1 MKVNQKIKLAQLEK
15 KVVQLEENWKRALAD
30 YANLEKRVERQKQD
44 LAFFLKG
51 ELLLNFLKVFED
63 LKRCQKALKN
73 EGVDLILEKFERT
86 LTNCGV
92 KEIEAKGKIFDP
104 ESMEA
109 VEKVKDG
116 KKGRVSQVFESG
128 YLLDDQVLKPA
139 KVVVAD

>member
-1 MKVNQKIKLAQLEK
+1 MKVNQKVKPAQLEK
-15 KVVQLEENWKRALAD
+15 KIVQLEENWKRALAD
-30 YANLEKRVERQKQD
+30 YANLEKRVERQKRD

-63 LKRCQKALKN
+63 LKRCQKALKD
-73 EGVDLILEKFERT
+73 EGVDLILEKFKQT
-86 LTNCGV
+86 LTDCGI
-92 KEIEAKGKIFDP
+92 KEIEAEGKIFDP

-109 VEKVKDG
+109 VEKVKGG
-116 KKGRVSQVFESG
+116 KKGRVSRVFESG